1 MRKLISLF
9 LLVILLIPWAQADT
23 IYLKNGKVVEGSIKE
38 KTNEYIKLDVGGL
51 TIKYLQGEIGRIESE
66 ERIAKNFLWRAE
78 SGINKVYILGSIHLA
93 KKELYPLNETI
104 EDAFRD
110 SSVLVVEVN
119 LNNMDPLTIQRKLTG
134 RGMYYGNQ
142 TLKDHLSAET
152 YALLAEKL
160 AALDSDISLMNRY
173 KPWFL
178 ALSLGTFQAL
188 KLGFDPKYGID
199 QHFLRMAKR
208 DNKKILEFE
217 SFDYQLSIFDGFG
230 DREQELFLFSTLLEL
245 DTIESEINSLFSAW
259 KTGDA
264 VSLERILNKSLKE
277 NPEILPIYDVLFTKR
292 NKNMVS
298 KIEGFLKDS
307 DNYFV
312 VVGAGHL
319 VGRTGIIQL
328 LSKKG
333 YYLEQI

>member
-1 MRKLISLF
+1 MFILICV
-9 LLVILLIPWAQADT
+9 LVQPVSSEILH
-23 IYLKNGKVVEGSIKE
+23 LKNGRVVEGGIKE
-38 KTNEYIKLDVGGL
+38 RTNKYIKLDVGGL
-51 TIKYLQGEIGRIESE
+51 TIKYLQDEIDHVEFKKQ
-66 ERIAKNFLWRAE
+66 IAKNFLWRAE

-93 KKELYPLNETI
+93 KKELYPLNEAI
-104 EDAFRD
+104 EDAFKD
-110 SSVLVVEVN
+110 STVLVVEVN
-119 LNNMDPLTIQRKLTG
+119 LNDIDPLVIQKKLTG

-160 AALDSDISLMNRY
+160 EALDSDISLMNRY

-199 QHFLRMAKR
+199 QHFLSLAKR

-217 SFDYQLSIFDGFG
+217 SFDYQLSIFDGF
-230 DREQELFLFSTLLEL
+230 DNKEQELFLFSTLLEL
-245 DTIESEINSLFSAW
+245 DTLESEINSLFSAW

-264 VSLERILNKSLKE
+264 VGLERILNKSLKE
-277 NPEILPIYDVLFTKR
+277 NPEILPIYDILFTKR

-298 KIEGFLKDS
+298 RIEDFLKDS
-307 DNYFV
+307 NNYFV

-319 VGRTGIIQL
+319 VGRTGIIRL